1 MTKLRKFFQ
10 YLLIILIAVPVI
22 LYYHFFYMIRYSRH
36 PEKYSLEKRYK
47 VARKEIS
54 FVIGLFRLDYQF
66 EGLEKFTE
74 SKEKSLLISNHLS
87 FFDPLMII
95 IKSEKPVTFVAKKE
109 VFKMPFVR
117 QVAKAIDVFP
127 LDRENIMSQL
137 SEIKK
142 IVTYLKDPNKPS
154 VIIYIEGTRNKFPE
168 NPCLEFHAGTLKIA
182 QMAGCPIMVAATYG
196 GFRALSMKSC
206 LRKYPVY
213 FAIDS
218 ILSVEEAKKTNTN
231 DLAGALRKQID
242 AKVDLFRADDIAYF
256 EKSKL
261 SKKRIELETLVDA
274 RAKA

>member
-1 MTKLRKFFQ
+1 MRKFFQ
-10 YLLIILIAVPVI
+10 YLKILLIAVPVI

-36 PEKYSLEKRYK
+36 PEKYPLEKRYAI
-47 VARKEIS
+47 ARKEIA
-54 FVIGLFRLDYQF
+54 FVIGLFHLDYSM

-117 QVAKAIDVFP
+117 QVAKALEVFP

-137 SEIKK
+137 TEIKK

-154 VIIYIEGTRNKFPE
+154 VIIYIEGTRNKEPE
-168 NPCLEFHAGTLKIA
+168 KPCLEFHAGTLKIA

-213 FAIDS
+213 FAITS
-218 ILSVEEAKKTNTN
+218 TLSPEEYKKINTN
-231 DLAGALRKQID
+231 DLAGSLRKEID
-242 AKVDLFRADDIAYF
+242 AKVDNFRALDIEYF
-256 EKSKL
+256 KNSKL
-261 SKKRIELETLVDA
+261 KPKRIELETQVDA

>member
-1 MTKLRKFFQ
+1 MAKFFQ
-10 YLLIILIAVPVI
+10 YLKIILIAAPVI

-36 PEKYSLEKRYK
+36 PEKYPLEKRYK

-54 FVIGLFRLDYQF
+54 FVIGLFHLDYQL

-74 SKEKSLLISNHLS
+74 SKEKCLLVSNHLS

-117 QVAKAIDVFP
+117 QVAKALEVFP

-142 IVTYLKDPNKPS
+142 IVTYLKDPSKPS
-154 VIIYIEGTRNKFPE
+154 VIIYIEGTRNKEPA

-182 QMAGCPIMVAATYG
+182 QMAGCPIMVGATYG

-213 FAIDS
+213 FAITS
-218 ILSVEEAKKTNTN
+218 ILSVEDAKKVNTN
-231 DLAGALRKQID
+231 DLAGSLRKEID
-242 AKVDLFRADDIAYF
+242 NKVDNFRAQDIEYF
-256 EKSKL
+256 KKTKL
-261 SKKRIELETLVDA
+261 KPKRIELETLVDA
-274 RAKA
+274 RAKS

>member
-1 MTKLRKFFQ
+1 MRKFFQ
-10 YLLIILIAVPVI
+10 YLKIILIAAPVI
-22 LYYHFFYMIRYSRH
+22 IYYHLFYMIRYSRH
-36 PEKYSLEKRYK
+36 PEKYPLEKRYAK
-47 VARKEIS
+47 ARKEIS
-54 FVIGLFRLDYQF
+54 IVIGLFHLDYHL
-66 EGLEKFTE
+66 EGLEKFTS

-127 LDRENIMSQL
+127 LDRENIMSQI

-142 IVTYLKDPNKPS
+142 IVTYLKDETKPS
-154 VIIYIEGTRNKFPE
+154 VIIYIEGTRNKEPA

-182 QMAGCPIMVAATYG
+182 QMAGCPIMVGATYG

-213 FAIDS
+213 FAITS
-218 ILSVEEAKKTNTN
+218 ILVPEEYKKINTN
-231 DLAGALRKQID
+231 DLAGSLRKEVD
-242 AKVDLFRADDIAYF
+242 AKVDYFRGLDIEYF
-256 EKSKL
+256 KNSKL
-261 SKKRIELETLVDA
+261 KPKRIELETLVDE

>member
-1 MTKLRKFFQ
+1 MRKFFQ
-10 YLLIILIAVPVI
+10 YVKIILIAVPVI
-22 LYYHFFYMIRYSRH
+22 LYYHFFYMIRYSHH
-36 PEKYSLEKRYK
+36 PEKYPLSKRYK
-47 VARKEIS
+47 VARKEIA
-54 FVIGLFRLDYQF
+54 FVIGLFHLDYHL

-74 SKEKSLLISNHLS
+74 SKEKSLLVSNHLS

-117 QVAKAIDVFP
+117 QVAKALDVFP

-142 IVTYLKDPNKPS
+142 IVAYLKDETKPS
-154 VIIYIEGTRNKFPE
+154 VIIYIEGTRNKEPK

-182 QMAGCPIMVAATYG
+182 QMAGCPIIVGATYG

-213 FAIDS
+213 FGITS
-218 ILSVEEAKKTNTN
+218 ILQPEEYRKINTN
-231 DLAGALRKQID
+231 DLAGILRKEVD
-242 AKVDLFRADDIAYF
+242 NKVDYFRGLDIEYF
-256 EKSKL
+256 KKTKL
-261 SKKRIELETLVDA
+261 KPKRIELETLVDE